1 MCFLQF
7 LSNTHLIDSGDSG
20 EYGDSGESCESG
32 NSCETDSRIWTK
44 AITAVSEWH
53 EPEGMYAYTLTLK
66 RSIVDKRSDWVGFGW
81 VWWVRKGDYW
91 VVGGSVDSGC
101 HKLSENIWFV
111 WSKTYYEGER
121 VRCHACGRMDK
132 HVKVGQLGRIGNIIA
147 NRAPLNNS
155 CNSTKLIQPWQF
167 HWGQFLNLTTLGRC
181 TNVHI
186 LGWDVW
192 LKVFCNTK
200 PPSSVIFVGTQCF
213 SQVSWCGASGV
224 WR

>member
-1 MCFLQF
+1 MLWLIPARNFTSSDLSRRLRQGFLRLRQEDYPWRSLGFFSLQF
-7 LSNTHLIDSGDSG
+7 F
-20 EYGDSGESCESG
+20 
-32 NSCETDSRIWTK
+32 TK
-44 AITAVSEWH
+44 T
-53 EPEGMYAYTLTLK
+53 
-66 RSIVDKRSDWVGFGW
+66 
-81 VWWVRKGDYW
+81 
-91 VVGGSVDSGC
+91 
-101 HKLSENIWFV
+101 
-111 WSKTYYEGER
+111 KTYYEGER
-121 VRCHACGRMDK
+121 VKCHACGRMDK

-167 HWGQFLNLTTLGRC
+167 HWGQFLNLTTFGRC